1 MKVAIQ
7 NILVAYANRIA
18 ETTQYK
24 SWSDDFCRKEV
35 QEATNAML
43 DALKRVIDW
52 NTITKK
58 EARELHFMPYSDEY
72 PDLYLIP
79 LWLLPIIPI
88 GIKLTTIFGDEITYD
103 GHNIDNDIRFGCIAY
118 GIYIKD

>member
-7 NILVAYANRIA
+7 NILVQYANRIA

-24 SWSDDFCRKEV
+24 SWSDEFCREEV
-35 QEATNAML
+35 QEATNSML
-43 DALKRVIDW
+43 DALKMAIDW

-58 EARELHFMPYSDEY
+58 EALELRFGQWSNED

-88 GIKLTTIFGDEITYD
+88 GTKLTTIFGDEITYD
-103 GHNIDNDIRFGCIAY
+103 GHNVDNDTRFGCIAY